1 MTSERIQE
9 RKAESL
15 PIILEMN
22 KMSSN
27 DLLNLAGA
35 ITKAVYMVVSGEY
48 QIKNPSKGDNVELL
62 SLIWMFYTEEERDYE
77 KKPTFEQLL
86 WRAGRTKN
94 KKSLPMRQH

>member
-48 QIKNPSKGDNVELL
+48 EIKNPS
-62 SLIWMFYTEEERDYE
+62 
-77 KKPTFEQLL
+77 
-86 WRAGRTKN
+86 
-94 KKSLPMRQH
+94 